1 MSLLVLAHDDRRFA
15 EFLLIILYS
24 ECFMPSK
31 LHNLPVIA
39 I

>member
-1 MSLLVLAHDDRRFA
+1 MSLLILAHDDRRFTDI
-15 EFLLIILYS
+15 LLIILYS

>member
-1 MSLLVLAHDDRRFA
+1 MSLFVLAHDDLRFA
-15 EFLLIILYS
+15 DILLIILYS